1 MHASLE
7 PITKRLSM
15 LAATAGALVLF
26 VRRRAGHACATGEK
40 KDFGGS
46 AARPVLQR
54 RAGNIQGHPA
64 GHIGRTVHLPDSPRR
79 RFVELKPAH
88 RRRQGERCGAVSSPA
103 MPALSARSFNR
114 RKGHQAVTPPGRP
127 SREVGRFVATGEH
140 CFRQRRQSGVSCHPS
155 PDETAVSSRW
165 LVNQA
170 RPGAAFSSGDRP
182 AADAGNGRAKQGLV
196 RLLLR
201 GPALER
207 AKVKVTVL
215 GRAPAPHG
223 RWQPRFLL
231 APVCTPGPGAFQW
244 TRRALPP
251 HLRHHCDWPA
261 ETRTT
266 GS

>member
-79 RFVELKPAH
+79 CFVELKPAH

-103 MPALSARSFNR
+103 MSALSARSFNR

-127 SREVGRFVATGEH
+127 SREVGRFVAATVHGDH

-170 RPGAAFSSGDRP
+170 RPGAAFPTEWRSPGRRRRQR
-182 AADAGNGRAKQGLV
+182 AGRA
-196 RLLLR
+196 
-201 GPALER
+201 LE
-207 AKVKVTVL
+207 
-215 GRAPAPHG
+215 GR
-223 RWQPRFLL
+223 
-231 APVCTPGPGAFQW
+231 PGAPSSQ
-244 TRRALPP
+244 RA
-251 HLRHHCDWPA
+251 RFRA
-261 ETRTT
+261 R
-266 GS
+266 

>member
-1 MHASLE
+1 
-7 PITKRLSM
+7 M

-88 RRRQGERCGAVSSPA
+88 RRRQGERCGAVTSPA

-127 SREVGRFVATGEH
+127 SREVGRFVATGDH

-223 RWQPRFLL
+223 DG
-231 APVCTPGPGAFQW
+231 PGPGAGAAWPLAAAVLACAGAFQW
-244 TRRALPP
+244 IRRALPP
-251 HLRHHCDWPA
+251 PLRHRRDWPA
-261 ETRTT
+261 EARTT
-266 GS
+266 GSWPAACW